1 MNSKRENGRGR
12 FHAFYP
18 GFVFVF
24 CCCGLCAFG
33 KHSRVVDQEEEK
45 MDREGKRD
53 FGMEKECY
61 CLGNGKKVRRV
72 VGQT

>member
-33 KHSRVVDQEEEK
+33 KHCRVVEQEEGK
-45 MDREGKRD
+45 MDRKGKRE
-53 FGMEKECY
+53 FGMEKKIIVSEMQ
-61 CLGNGKKVRRV
+61 KK
-72 VGQT
+72 